1 MVQVCEQTAGKF
13 VGLSEIDHAGVDI
26 AACVQSGQEYETAIF
41 PRPSFSMAIGR
52 EHAHPGEIAAP
63 GRGRKHEIQKSE
75 RCAGCTVPAQL
86 RVSSRY
92 TDAKRGKVLG
102 SKTCH

>member
-1 MVQVCEQTAGKF
+1 MVQITLGLGKNTKRPY
-13 VGLSEIDHAGVDI
+13 VPDHRFLWRSV
-26 AACVQSGQEYETAIF
+26 V
-41 PRPSFSMAIGR
+41 SM
-52 EHAHPGEIAAP
+52 HPGEIAAP

>member
-1 MVQVCEQTAGKF
+1 MGFPKSITQVWILRHGPNYTR
-13 VGLSEIDHAGVDI
+13 
-26 AACVQSGQEYETAIF
+26 SGQEYETAIC